1 MHKGG
6 CCCRHSNTASD
17 YSYQKQV
24 TGSTLDS
31 LEEAMP
37 EVYTQLKSVVETL
50 ERHYREMQ
58 DIEFTIDDGRL
69 YYASNAYRETHRL
82 CSCSYGSGMLREGL
96 LMK

>member
-1 MHKGG
+1 
-6 CCCRHSNTASD
+6 
-17 YSYQKQV
+17 
-24 TGSTLDS
+24 
-31 LEEAMP
+31 MP

-69 YYASNAYRETHRL
+69 FMLQTRTGKRTGFAAVRMAVE
-82 CSCSYGSGMLREGL
+82 MLREGL